1 MLQTVKPV
9 SIELSGGFSPVNQAL
24 LISTNLTAMNTN
36 ICIMLLTFWKSA
48 FHRIVLIG
56 LGQPF
61 CQRSFDNIIGGH
73 SLYQLLERIKVL
85 CHKLLIRLIA
95 EGFPAELSP
104 CALDHSQHKFF
115 IFLKAV
121 PVPRH
126 IDYIKTDSAYT
137 ADTLIFLSE
146 EDHKAFLTLRLCK
159 SAAAEAKNVDK
170 NGSAAV

>member
-1 MLQTVKPV
+1 MQQIVKPV
-9 SIELSGGFSPVNQAL
+9 SIELSGGFSLVNQAL

-56 LGQPF
+56 FGQPF
-61 CQRSFDNIIGGH
+61 GQRSFDNILGGH
-73 SLYQLLERIKVL
+73 TLYQPLKRVEILRN
-85 CHKLLIRLIA
+85 KLLIWLIT
-95 EGFPAELSP
+95 ERFPTEFFS
-104 CALDHSQHKFF
+104 CTLDHSQHKFF

-146 EDHKAFLTLRLCK
+146 EDHKVFLTLRFGK
-159 SAAAEAKNVDK
+159 PSAAQTKNVYK
-170 NGSAAV
+170 NGSTAV